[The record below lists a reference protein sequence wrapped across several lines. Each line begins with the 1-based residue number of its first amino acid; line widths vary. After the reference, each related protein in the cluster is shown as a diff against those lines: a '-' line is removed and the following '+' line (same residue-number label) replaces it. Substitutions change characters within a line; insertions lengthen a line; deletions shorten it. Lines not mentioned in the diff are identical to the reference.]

1 MPYDGDVLR
10 LFVCTALACLAGCGG
25 PPADRPPT
33 APPTAPPSASA
44 NAATPGI
51 VVAVANPFVR
61 SAPGSPDRA
70 ITGVVRLLTTERLV
84 AVSRDGRPQARLAE
98 RWEVSADG
106 LTWRFTLRRG
116 LTFQDGEPITSAA
129 VQRAIEPT
137 DPNDTDYMF
146 PGLRDVAA
154 VEAAS
159 PHEVVI
165 RLRRPNAFLLDS
177 LNLAPISG
185 ASGSPAGPFRLDQ
198 RAPNRAILGR
208 FKGYYRGRPALE
220 NITVVGYPSQ
230 REAWSAML
238 RDEVDGLYDVAPEA
252 LEFVKDSPKT
262 HVTSFLR
269 PFVAALVFNMAHPQL
284 GRREVRRALNLAVDR
299 QRAIGTVAGG
309 RGLPASDQ
317 IWPNHWARDGR
328 APTFSFDPAGA
339 RAALDAVGLR
349 PARRA
354 GPPVRLSFTCLV
366 QADPRY
372 ERLALLIQ
380 RQLLTVDVDMQL
392 EAVPLAEFSGRALA
406 GKFDAFL
413 ADVVA
418 GHGLDLIYANWHSS
432 PAGPYFRTGY
442 RSADAV
448 LDRVR
453 QARTDEETRA
463 AVHAL
468 QQTMFDDPPAVF
480 IHWAYASRALS
491 RRVVVPA
498 DDGNDIIRSVD
509 AWRRAD
515 APSGDTGAPTP

>member
-1 MPYDGDVLR
+1 MLR
-10 LFVCTALACLAGCGG
+10 LFFCTALVCLAGCGG
-25 PPADRPPT
+25 PPVDRPSA
-33 APPTAPPSASA
+33 APPAAPPGGS
-44 NAATPGI
+44 TPGI
-51 VVAVANPFVR
+51 TIAVANPHVR
-61 SAPGSPDRA
+61 SAPGTPDQA
-70 ITGVVRLLTTERLV
+70 VSGVVRLLTTERLV
-84 AVSRDGRPQARLAE
+84 SVSRDGRPQPRLAE
-98 RWEVSADG
+98 RWEVSPDG
-106 LTWRFTLRRG
+106 LAWRFTLRRG

-129 VQRAIEPT
+129 VQRAIGPS
-137 DPNDTDYMF
+137 DPNGTEYVI

-198 RAPNRAILGR
+198 RPSNRAILGR

-220 NITVVGYPSQ
+220 SITVVGYPSH

-252 LEFVKDSPKT
+252 LEFAQDSPQT
-262 HVTSFLR
+262 QVTSFLR
-269 PFVAALVFNMAHPQL
+269 PFVTGLVFNVAHPQL

-299 QRAIGTVAGG
+299 KRVIDTVIGG
-309 RGLPASDQ
+309 RGVPATDHL
-317 IWPNHWARDGR
+317 WPNHWARDDS
-328 APTFSFDPAGA
+328 APAFTFDPDGA
-339 RAALDAVGLR
+339 KAALDAAGL
-349 PARRA
+349 PATRRN
-354 GPPVRLSFTCLV
+354 GPPTRLSFTCVLP
-366 QADPRY
+366 ADPRY

-380 RQLLTVDVDMQL
+380 RQLLTVDVEMRLQP
-392 EAVPLAEFSGRALA
+392 VPMSEFQRHVLS

-413 ADVVA
+413 VEVVA
-418 GHGLDLIYANWHSS
+418 GFGLDLIYANWHSS

-442 RSADAV
+442 RSADPV
-448 LDRVR
+448 LDRLR

-468 QQTMFDDPPAVF
+468 QNTMFEDPPAVF

-498 DDGNDIIRSVD
+498 DDGNDIMRSVD

-515 APSGDTGAPTP
+515 GPAAGAGAATP